1 MQSTI
6 KEYYVSKTLVD
17 EFKPN
22 NRIQLKN
29 AMIYVYDV
37 TGKFIGSGIGKEIMN
52 IISLHSYKSI
62 WSAIYSNCGWYK
74 DYYLSLEKV
83 EKVPEK
89 LHNRH
94 KKIDVFDNYG
104 NFIET
109 LDSLKLVKEKYNL
122 NSAELNKILKGIKK
136 HKNYIFQY
144 SK

>member
-52 IISLHSYKSI
+52 IISLLSYKSI

-109 LDSLKLVKEKYNL
+109 LNSLKLVKEKYNL
-122 NSAELNKILKGIKK
+122 NSAELNRILKGIKK